1 MKVLKLFLI
10 KKAAHC
16 LEYNTETGMYRVP
29 PQEVKVS
36 VGSSYRLGT
45 RGIFYTPFRLIR
57 HPAYFL
63 SDEGIIADVAVV
75 RLRFPIIFT
84 RVAQPI
90 SLGKFFINP
99 GDRVLVTG
107 TL

>member
-1 MKVLKLFLI
+1 
-10 KKAAHC
+10 
-16 LEYNTETGMYRVP
+16 MYRVP
-29 PQEVKVS
+29 AREVQVS

-63 SDEGIIADVAVV
+63 SDEGIVADVAVV
-75 RLRFPIIFT
+75 RLTFPIIFT

-90 SLGKFFINP
+90 KLGSFFVNP

-107 TL
+107 ELGNIFLFSIS